1 MQKDVIR
8 VKKRKYTSV
17 LFTCALMTCALV
29 LAGCAEQQ
37 QYAAVKP
44 VCVESLD
51 NFEIIEMVE
60 DVLAG
65 MHFTIDKADAEMG
78 LIRTK
83 PLTGAQFF
91 EFWRSDNIGSD
102 NWLKSNLHSIRR
114 IVELNL
120 NERDERLCISCD
132 VRVQRLSL
140 PERDVGGEAHAYE
153 MFSTSGPA
161 LQRLRLDSEQK
172 AGMTWINLGYD
183 SRLAAEILNRIGQRI
198 DSRLAVDGEI

>member
-1 MQKDVIR
+1 
-8 VKKRKYTSV
+8 
-17 LFTCALMTCALV
+17 
-29 LAGCAEQQ
+29 LAGCAGQQ
-37 QYAAVKP
+37 QYVAVEP

-51 NFEIIEMVE
+51 NFEIIEMAE
-60 DVLAG
+60 DVLTG

-78 LIRTK
+78 MIRTK

-91 EFWRSDNIGSD
+91 EFWRSDNVGSD

-114 IVELNL
+114 IAQLNI
-120 NERDERLCISCD
+120 NERNERLCISCD

-140 PERDVGGEAHAYE
+140 PERNVGGEAHAYE

-172 AGMTWINLGYD
+172 AGMSWINLGYD
-183 SRLAAEILNRIGQRI
+183 SSLAAEILNRIGQRI

>member
-1 MQKDVIR
+1 MQKDTIKAQR
-8 VKKRKYTSV
+8 HSYTGA
-17 LFTCALMTCALV
+17 LCICALIT
-29 LAGCAEQQ
+29 LAGCAGQQ
-37 QYAAVKP
+37 QYVAVEP

-51 NFEIIEMVE
+51 NFEIIEMAE
-60 DVLAG
+60 DVLTG

-78 LIRTK
+78 MIRTK

-91 EFWRSDNIGSD
+91 EFWRSDNVGSD

-114 IVELNL
+114 IAQLNI
-120 NERDERLCISCD
+120 NERNERLCISCD

-140 PERDVGGEAHAYE
+140 PERNVGGEAHAYE

-172 AGMTWINLGYD
+172 AGMSWINLGYD
-183 SRLAAEILNRIGQRI
+183 SSLAAEILNRIGQRI